1 MNPET
6 NRIEYKR
13 ELTDDLEKEA
23 IAFLNYHEGGII
35 YIGIDNTG
43 KVVGISDIDGDI
55 LKIKD
60 RLKNNVMPS
69 CMGLFDVSAE
79 TIESKDVIK
88 ITLASGTEKP
98 YYIKKLGMSEKG
110 TFIRIGTAA
119 EPMPVKMI
127 ESLFAKRTRNS
138 IGKIKAP
145 NQNLTFEQLKIYYEG
160 AEKTLNQQF
169 ASNLELLTEEG
180 QYNYVAYLLADVNGM
195 SIKVAKYDGLDRVD
209 LIENNEYGYC
219 SLVKAVKQVLDKIDL
234 ENKTLTKITPK
245 EREEKRLWSPVA
257 LREAVVNAIVHN
269 DYTSEVPP
277 KFEFFDDRI
286 EITSFGSLPQGMT
299 ESEFFEG
306 YSVPRNKELMRVFR
320 DLDLVEHLGSGVPR
334 ILRSYGKECFK
345 FTENFLRM
353 TFPTSEQITEQVT
366 QQVTQQVT
374 EQVTEQVT
382 DQVTDQVK
390 ELIKILDKEMDRKE
404 IQDILGLS
412 HRENFRSNYLKPA
425 LEQGFVEM
433 TIPDKPNSSLQKYR
447 LTILGKQLKSK
458 L

>member
-1 MNPET
+1 MTPET
-6 NRIEYKR
+6 NRIEYKQQ
-13 ELTDDLEKEA
+13 LTDDLEKEA
-23 IAFLNYHEGGII
+23 IAFLNYQEGGVI
-35 YIGIDNTG
+35 YIGIDKTG
-43 KVVGISDIDGDI
+43 KAIGVSDTDGDM

-60 RLKNNVMPS
+60 RLKNNIMPS
-69 CMGLFDVSAE
+69 CMGLFDVATE
-79 TIESKDVIK
+79 NIDSKDIIK
-88 ITLASGTEKP
+88 ITFASGTEKP

-119 EPMPVKMI
+119 EPMPIRMI

-138 IGKIKAP
+138 IGKIKSP

-160 AEKTLNQQF
+160 ANKTLNQQF
-169 ASNLELLTEEG
+169 ASNLELLTEDG
-180 QYNYVAYLLADVNGM
+180 KYNYVAYLLADTNGT

-209 LIENNEYGYC
+209 LKENNEYGYC
-219 SLVKAVKQVLDKIDL
+219 SLVKATKQVLDKIDI
-234 ENKTLTKITPK
+234 ENKTLAKITPK
-245 EREEKRLWSPVA
+245 EREEKRLWNPVA
-257 LREAVVNAIVHN
+257 LREAIINAMVHN

-334 ILRSYGKECFK
+334 ILRTYGKECFK

-353 TFPTSEQITEQVT
+353 TFPVSE
-366 QQVTQQVT
+366 QVT
-374 EQVTEQVT
+374 EQVTEQV
-382 DQVTDQVK
+382 K
-390 ELIKILDKEMDRKE
+390 ELVKILDKEMDRQE
-404 IQDILGLS
+404 IQNKLGLS

-425 LEQGFVEM
+425 LDLGFVEM

-447 LTILGKQLKSK
+447 LTILGKQLKGK

>member
-1 MNPET
+1 MNSET
-6 NRIEYKR
+6 NRIEYKQ
-13 ELTDDLEKEA
+13 ELIDDLEKEA
-23 IAFLNYHEGGII
+23 IAFLNYHEGGVI
-35 YIGIDNTG
+35 YIGIDKTG
-43 KVVGISDIDGDI
+43 KAVGVSDIDGDM

-60 RLKNNVMPS
+60 RLKNNIMPS
-69 CMGLFDVSAE
+69 CMGLFDVSVE
-79 TIESKDVIK
+79 GVDSKNVIK

-98 YYIKKLGMSEKG
+98 YYIKKLGMSERG
-110 TFIRIGTAA
+110 TFIRVGTSA

-138 IGKIKAP
+138 IGKIKSP

-160 AEKTLNQQF
+160 AKKILNQQF
-169 ASNLELLTEEG
+169 ASNLELFTEEG

-195 SIKVAKYDGLDRVD
+195 SIKVAKYNGLDRVD
-209 LIENNEYGYC
+209 LMENNEYGYC
-219 SLVKAVKQVLDKIDL
+219 SLVKAVKQVLDKMEV
-234 ENKTLTKITPK
+234 ENKTLAKITPK

-257 LREAVVNAIVHN
+257 LREAIINAIVHN

-353 TFPTSEQITEQVT
+353 TFPAYE
-366 QQVTQQVT
+366 QVT
-374 EQVTEQVT
+374 EQVTEQV
-382 DQVTDQVK
+382 K
-390 ELIKILDKEMDRKE
+390 ELVRIMNKEMDRQE
-404 IQDILGLS
+404 IQAKLGLS

-425 LEQGFVEM
+425 LEQEFIEM

-447 LTILGKQLKSK
+447 LTVLGKQLKVK
-458 L
+458 LFP

>member
-1 MNPET
+1 MTPET
-6 NRIEYKR
+6 NRIEYKQQ
-13 ELTDDLEKEA
+13 LTDDLEKESV
-23 IAFLNYHEGGII
+23 AFLNYQEGGVI
-35 YIGIDNTG
+35 YIGIDKTG
-43 KVVGISDIDGDI
+43 KSIGVSDTDGDM

-60 RLKNNVMPS
+60 RLKNNIMPS
-69 CMGLFDVSAE
+69 CMGLFDVA
-79 TIESKDVIK
+79 IENIGSTDVIK
-88 ITLASGTEKP
+88 VTFASGTEKP

-119 EPMPVKMI
+119 EPMPIRMI

-138 IGKIKAP
+138 IGKIKSP

-160 AEKTLNQQF
+160 ANKTLNQQF
-169 ASNLELLTEEG
+169 ASNLELLTEDG
-180 QYNYVAYLLADVNGM
+180 KYNYVAYLLADINGT

-209 LIENNEYGYC
+209 LKENNEYGYC
-219 SLVKAVKQVLDKIDL
+219 SLVKATKQVLDKIDI
-234 ENKTLTKITPK
+234 ENKTLAKITPK
-245 EREEKRLWSPVA
+245 EREEKRLWNPVA
-257 LREAVVNAIVHN
+257 LREAIINAMVHN

-334 ILRSYGKECFK
+334 ILRTYGKECFK

-353 TFPTSEQITEQVT
+353 TFPVS
-366 QQVTQQVT
+366 
-374 EQVTEQVT
+374 EQVTEQV
-382 DQVTDQVK
+382 K
-390 ELIKILDKEMDRKE
+390 ELVKILNKEMDRQE
-404 IQDILGLS
+404 IQNKLGLS

-425 LEQGFVEM
+425 LELGLVEM

-447 LTILGKQLKSK
+447 LTIFGKQLKNRI
-458 L
+458 